1 MKRIVRREVLGSLF
15 VGLFGVVAAGPALAG
30 GGLRH
35 LPKAAD
41 DSLVT
46 LIGDKKVSDKDLAK
60 ISEIVD
66 SANVELMKD
75 ESFLNALAKHE
86 VDFVAEKIKAVASGD
101 PDFGRAIKDGKFTI
115 SIKGDG
121 DPASIISGGSHVSCC
136 PYEVVIDYYWTN

>member
-1 MKRIVRREVLGSLF
+1 MKKIARREVLGSIF
-15 VGLFGVVAAGPALAG
+15 VSLVGMVAAGPVLAG

-41 DSLVT
+41 DNLVT
-46 LIGDKKVSDKDLAK
+46 LIGDKNVSDKDLAK

-66 SANVELMKD
+66 SANMELMKD
-75 ESFLNALAKHE
+75 ERFLNALAKHE
-86 VDFVAEKIKAVASGD
+86 VDFVAEKIKAAASED
-101 PDFGRAIKDGKFTI
+101 ADFGHAIRDGKFTI